1 MASNQVAL
9 LGAKMCNLVQTQRR
23 DETNETSFHS
33 PALVPTL
40 PPKWALL
47 RRQSP
52 PPSAFSPLATPSHL
66 RTGSRQLPPR
76 QRPKAGTSPAVPTR
90 SPHPP
95 QVGIQFGDG
104 GACGK
109 LVSSTSASP
118 PPVPVRL
125 SRRAR
130 LSAPAPPAP
139 SFTVRAK
146 CDWASGSR
154 SPPPSA
160 RPTVLT
166 AAASRDARRR
176 AYVYECA
183 RDRQAGRRIPRRL
196 CS

>member
-1 MASNQVAL
+1 M
-9 LGAKMCNLVQTQRR
+9 KC
-23 DETNETSFHS
+23 HS

-76 QRPKAGTSPAVPTR
+76 QRPKAGTSPAVSAR

-104 GACGK
+104 GARGK
-109 LVSSTSASP
+109 RVSSTSAPALLSRCHFP
-118 PPVPVRL
+118 AEPGSVRL
-125 SRRAR
+125 S
-130 LSAPAPPAP
+130 SPFHP
-139 SFTVRAK
+139 STVRAK
-146 CDWASGSR
+146 CDCASGSR

-160 RPTVLT
+160 RPTALP
-166 AAASRDARRR
+166 AAASRDARWR
-176 AYVYECA
+176 ACVCVCA
-183 RDRQAGRRIPRRL
+183 RDRRWIPRCL
-196 CS
+196 CSRYTRRDEHDASRKKKKHD